1 MAPFRRASRLRKIA
15 APAAC
20 LCSLVAVAGL
30 LTATLLPTSP
40 SSGTPPR
47 NQPLRTG
54 PENSSLRTP
63 QAAGAARLS
72 ANYGK
77 LPLAFEL
84 NRGQTDAR
92 VKFLSRGRG
101 YSLFLTGDE
110 AVLSLR
116 SQARFQGSDGAH
128 RAPEIGEP
136 GVGSQK
142 RKWQV
147 ASGKWQGTPNSE
159 PPTPYLLHS
168 PFTIQ
173 NSSFPETR
181 IPIPDSRA
189 AGPQSLFA
197 SPESR
202 TPTALRMTWTPKI
215 LPKCRHTSRG

>member
-1 MAPFRRASRLRKIA
+1 MAPSRRAPRLTIKIA
-15 APAAC
+15 AQAAC

-30 LTATLLPTSP
+30 LTATLLPTHQSGARFRENQRPQTSP
-40 SSGTPPR
+40 ES
-47 NQPLRTG
+47 
-54 PENSSLRTP
+54 SSLRSP
-63 QAAGAARLS
+63 QRAGTVRLRAS
-72 ANYGK
+72 YGK
-77 LPLAFEL
+77 LPLSFEI

-92 VKFLSRGRG
+92 VNFLSRGSG
-101 YSLFLTGDE
+101 YTLFLTGDE

-116 SQARFQGSDGAH
+116 SQ
-128 RAPEIGEP
+128 EP

-159 PPTPYLLHS
+159 PRTPYLLHS

-189 AGPQSLFA
+189 AGPESLFA

-202 TPTALRMTWTPKI
+202 TPTALRMK
-215 LPKCRHTSRG
+215 LVGANRAAE